1 MGYKVYDVKNIYETE
16 FDLKKNTIQTV
27 LGMYKSIDKFILKIL
42 SQHDEDDQIIIK
54 VDQFNK
60 KVFVSVEVLDRKIN

>member
-1 MGYKVYDVKNIYETE
+1 MNDEVQNIFEAE

-42 SQHDEDDQIIIK
+42 SQHDEDDQVIIK

-60 KVFVSVEVLDRKIN
+60 KVFVSVKILDRIIN